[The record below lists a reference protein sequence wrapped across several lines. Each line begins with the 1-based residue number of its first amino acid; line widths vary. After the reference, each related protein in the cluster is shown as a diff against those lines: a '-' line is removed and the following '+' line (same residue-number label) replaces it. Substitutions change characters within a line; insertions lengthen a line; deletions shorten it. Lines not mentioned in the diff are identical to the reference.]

1 MSSGAQR
8 QRNEVTVNPG
18 NPAMYKGTKGDT
30 MSYTWRFKL
39 DEMNAN
45 PTWCDIFQIKQH
57 GPLGV
62 APYMALEANKSNLNV
77 DTEKLGVVRSRCRCR
92 RS

>member
-1 MSSGAQR
+1 
-8 QRNEVTVNPG
+8 
-18 NPAMYKGTKGDT
+18 
-30 MSYTWRFKL
+30 MSYTWRFRL

-62 APYMALEANKSNLNV
+62 APYMAFEANKANLTI
-77 DTEKLGVVRSRCRCR
+77 DTEKLGVVAHGPAVDDHGHLDQRQRDHQVR
-92 RS
+92 RRRLARAAR